1 MGCCESRNPSAQHNP
16 DPGSASISTDGA
28 DGAAAGLEIDAT
40 VAGVDLQEVVLT
52 LEANLITVTSSAV
65 QASVSSIG
73 EIFRGVRPQLR
84 LTFPI
89 ELVGRCI
96 MNRMIT
102 LTEGTDWGNIV
113 SSLVKDDLSEI
124 KEGINVLRSAPLKT
138 SADQLKSLLRTIP
151 HLKNMEDGP
160 KLDAEIVKCVSRA
173 ETLTDH
179 ADTAFHTVATP
190 GEKIRAVVIACAAI
204 QSSAVGPCNPEI
216 VRERCGVYVYVVR
229 PTCTCTRPVDSPTC
243 NRPLWATP
251 ALTANTLHSL
261 GSELEKL
268 FSLPAV
274 QRDIAHQLNETRDYS
289 RYFDIEKDRVARLES
304 ALGALVH
311 AEAFVASFELAPIM
325 HEFVPVPFSVK
336 KLVATGLFKGTTS
349 VPELRAVGEF
359 SQKELCVLGAL
370 CDGSLHY

>member
-1 MGCCESRNPSAQHNP
+1 MGCCESRDPSAQHNP
-16 DPGSASISTDGA
+16 LTDPGSVSISTDGA
-28 DGAAAGLEIDAT
+28 DGAAAGLEIGAT
-40 VAGVDLQEVVLT
+40 VAGVDLQEVVST
-52 LEANLITVTSSAV
+52 LEANPITVTSSAV
-65 QASVSSIG
+65 QAAVSSIG

-102 LTEGTDWGNIV
+102 LTEGTDWGNVV

-160 KLDAEIVKCVSRA
+160 RLDAEIVKCVSRA

-216 VRERCGVYVYVVR
+216 VRE
-229 PTCTCTRPVDSPTC
+229 
-243 NRPLWATP
+243 
-251 ALTANTLHSL
+251 SL

-336 KLVATGLFKGTTS
+336 KLVATGLFKGKTS

-359 SQKELCVLGAL
+359 SKKELCVLDAL
-370 CDGSLHY
+370 CDEPQPGHEFASNEELKAAEREAAAAERERQRVAA